1 QEPRLT
7 RPLLNRPVSPGS
19 GRRGA
24 PRMRDG
30 RYPLQ
35 PNVRRR
41 HAYELAILGPVFAAF
56 AAAATSTDAGVLVM
70 IERGTVGG
78 TCVNTGCAPSRA
90 LLAAAGDLAVGHAL
104 GLGLGAVP
112 GVELGG
118 GGAGS
123 SHRLGEPGWSW
134 LAVVTPASGSR

>member
-1 QEPRLT
+1 
-7 RPLLNRPVSPGS
+7 
-19 GRRGA
+19 
-24 PRMRDG
+24 
-30 RYPLQ
+30 
-35 PNVRRR
+35 
-41 HAYELAILGPVFAAF
+41 
-56 AAAATSTDAGVLVM
+56 M

-90 LLAAAGDLAVGHAL
+90 LLAAASDRTVGYAL

-123 SHRLGEPGWSW
+123 SHRLAIQVGW
-134 LAVVTPASGSR
+134 LAVCHVSQWIARITRITKAPAARQALRCSRGLRGSASSRSWPRLMGVCSWLVVMCVASLGWDWA